1 MSETLSNVFSRKKPD
16 STQAT
21 QNATLF
27 EKLGGVPAVSTA
39 VDVFYR
45 KVMRDARIN
54 YFFFGVNLTEQAEKQ
69 KAFLTMAF
77 GGPHQYTGRD
87 MQKSH
92 AKLVSMGMNDRHFD
106 IVVEHLTDTLREL
119 GIQESLVE
127 EVAQIAESTREDVM
141 GRSAATQSARVRAP
155 QAAPKPATA
164 AGDLNQRSETPPHQ
178 VPASAA
184 DPQLMGPIRAILSGK
199 TVSLAAST
207 SIREAIDI
215 FARGDYSS
223 LPVVAEDGRLIGTL
237 TATDLLRHL
246 SRGS

>member
-1 MSETLSNVFSRKKPD
+1 MSETLSNVFSRKKFDP
-16 STQAT
+16 TQAT

-87 MQKSH
+87 MKQSH
-92 AKLVSMGMNDRHFD
+92 AKLISMGMNDRHFD
-106 IVVEHLTDTLREL
+106 IVVEHLRDTLREL
-119 GIQESLVE
+119 DIQENLVE
-127 EVAQIAESTREDVM
+127 EVVQIAESTREDVM
-141 GRSAATQSARVRAP
+141 GRSPSHQGRAAKTAA
-155 QAAPKPATA
+155 AAPKSPEIQIQRPAPTTA
-164 AGDLNQRSETPPHQ
+164 Q
-178 VPASAA
+178 VIQNPA
-184 DPQLMGPIRAILSGK
+184 DPILQSSVRAILSGK
-199 TVSLAAST
+199 TVSLAANT
-207 SIREAIDI
+207 SVREAVEI

-223 LPVVAEDGRLIGTL
+223 LPVVSEEGRLIGTL
-237 TATDLLRHL
+237 TAADLLRHL
-246 SRGS
+246 GRSG

>member
-1 MSETLSNVFSRKKPD
+1 MSETLSNVFSRKKFDP
-16 STQAT
+16 TQAT

-87 MQKSH
+87 MKQSH
-92 AKLVSMGMNDRHFD
+92 AKLISMGMNDRHFD
-106 IVVEHLTDTLREL
+106 IVVEHLRDTLREL
-119 GIQESLVE
+119 GIQENLVE
-127 EVAQIAESTREDVM
+127 EVVQIAESTREDVM
-141 GRSAATQSARVRAP
+141 GRSPSHQGRAAKTAA
-155 QAAPKPATA
+155 AAPKSPEIQIQRPAPPTA
-164 AGDLNQRSETPPHQ
+164 Q
-178 VPASAA
+178 VIQNPA
-184 DPQLMGPIRAILSGK
+184 DPILQGSVRAILSGK
-199 TVSLAAST
+199 TVSLAANT
-207 SIREAIDI
+207 SVREAVEI

-223 LPVVAEDGRLIGTL
+223 LPVVSEEGRLIGTL
-237 TATDLLRHL
+237 TAADLLRHL
-246 SRGS
+246 GRSG